1 MKTAALKKP
10 NVLLRDE
17 WLQTV
22 QDLQTQIKTWAK
34 MELDWSVEWGESRN
48 VEEKALGIYTA
59 TDIHILT
66 PNGKLIVEPIARNY
80 PGRGIV
86 ELFAWPTLY
95 RVRLIQDDE
104 WGGWRVRT
112 DSGIYLRQ
120 EWDRNNFIT
129 LANDLLTADA

>member
-1 MKTAALKKP
+1 MKTAAAKS
-10 NVLLRDE
+10 VDVSLRDD
-17 WLQTV
+17 WLRTIQQL
-22 QDLQTQIKTWAK
+22 QDQIKTWVY
-34 MELDWSVEWGESRN
+34 MEAGWSTEWGESRKI
-48 VEEKALGIYTA
+48 EEETLDFYTV

-66 PNGKLIVEPIARNY
+66 PSGKLILEPIARNS

-95 RVRLIQDDE
+95 RVRLLQDND

-120 EWDRNNFIT
+120 EWNRNNFIT